1 MTYGSAIMF
10 VVAALLGII
19 GVAMLLRLHSP
30 DVSDK
35 QVYAFRMIGIMLTS
49 GAIVLALS
57 AGAMWQWTLES

>member
-10 VVAALLGII
+10 VVAGILGIV
-19 GVAMLLRLHSP
+19 GAAMLWRLRHP
-30 DVSDK
+30 DVTEG

-57 AGAMWQWTLES
+57 AGAMWRWSTES

>member
-19 GVAMLLRLHSP
+19 GVALLWRLRHP
-30 DVSDK
+30 DVTQG